1 MSNSTKFRGLM
12 FGVSVLPALL
22 VMPALAVT
30 EETVQVTEDM
40 NINEIVPDGIIHVTS
55 GHAINSISGYTGTLT
70 TENISLITTA
80 EGPRRAIQAAYA
92 GSGVVLGNENTNS
105 IHIESENDIAV
116 LALDNSEVQLTAK
129 DIDISAHSYG
139 LTAQSGATL
148 VVDGF
153 DFLRVES
160 SADSAILALAGGAKL
175 NITGKDVE
183 IISDSVGSS
192 AVHAGN
198 NTTNVENSDDLA
210 TVNIVADNV
219 TIQGN
224 SGGISAMSQGIV
236 NVSGNLKMQAED
248 AIVAR
253 GGAKVNINTDGAHT
267 TQMDGNIAFDYF
279 NKPEDPGNSGTAVD
293 ATVNVTLNG
302 ANSYWNGNTIVSY
315 EYNENGKPG
324 EDTLDVTGMSLTL
337 KNGATWNASKIE
349 DVENVDK
356 GVTSG
361 SYYVALNNLNI
372 NNGTV
377 NILDTE
383 NGITVNNATV
393 ADATFAGG
401 PLNFTNGFNITGG
414 ENLFDGDVNGTG
426 KLYITGGTTDMTGAN
441 ITVNSENDDGIRVTE
456 ATLNLGG
463 EKTDTVNISYN
474 GTEKKVALYSVDGGD
489 VTVTAKELNVNSQ
502 YRGITAWGTKSG
514 QSMSIPAK
522 MKLDVDDLNI
532 AITTADGKETASA
545 ALLAAEFGQIDVNAK
560 DVNLHSTGVLETA
573 VVHVQN
579 GTTNAQDQDTIA
591 RIDINADNI
600 HIASDVDDALAV
612 MSQGILNINGNAFL
626 KGENVLVTRG
636 DAITNINVDG
646 THTTRMEGNVN
657 FDYNA
662 PTSGTKINA
671 DVNVTLAGADSYW
684 TGNTIASYTGTPD
697 DESFMQVDSMTL
709 NIQDGA
715 KWNATAIVDNKG
727 KDSGSYYVALNN
739 LNINNGVVNIQ
750 DTERGI
756 TVDNATV
763 ADATFNG
770 GPLNIGTKLDITGG
784 ENLFAGDIL
793 GDGALNVASGAVMN
807 IGDAIVNLSSITLD
821 GTMIAN
827 LTEGSDTAKI
837 TADTF
842 TGDGNLSLIL
852 DKAGE
857 YNIFGNATF
866 DIDSVL
872 YGIELAEDGKTFT
885 ATEKS
890 VAQVAA
896 DSNLTVDAAQSVVNL
911 TKSSSDALNDLGV
924 RAQEALAVN
933 DSAAVE
939 HATRAINPETASV
952 AQSVTTSV
960 QNTVANLVAG
970 RMASIAPVGMTG
982 RAGGDTSLTAGGV
995 WAQGLFNKSKSNDLF
1010 DGETMGVAAGIDGTI
1025 GRDFSIGAGY
1035 SFAASDIDASARN
1048 TDIDSHTVFVYGQY
1062 KPSQWYANAMLNYT
1076 MSSYTESGDALGVL
1090 IDSEYDIDSFGG
1102 QIATGY
1108 DFASGITPQI
1118 AVRYL
1123 HIGGADYTNSLGVA
1137 SEIADSDY
1145 LTGVL
1150 GAKYAFDYNPSESVR
1165 IRPEVRAAVKYDFL
1179 SDNAVSTVTMPGVNA
1194 YVISG
1199 ERLNRLG
1206 GEFGLGVT
1214 MTYAGVDV
1222 SLNYDIEV
1230 REDYTSQTGM
1240 VRARYNF

>member
-22 VMPALAVT
+22 VMPAMAVT
-30 EETVQVTEDM
+30 EETVQVTENM

-70 TENISLITTA
+70 TENISLVTTA
-80 EGPRRAIQAAYA
+80 EGQRRAIQAAYA

-116 LALDNSEVQLTAK
+116 LALDNSDVQLTAK
-129 DIDISAHSYG
+129 DIDISAHLYG

-183 IISDSVGSS
+183 IISDSVDYS
-192 AVHAGN
+192 AVHVGN

-236 NVSGNLKMQAED
+236 NISGNLKMQAED

-253 GGAKVNINTDGAHT
+253 GGAQVNINTDGAHT
-267 TQMDGNIAFDYF
+267 TQMNGNINF
-279 NKPEDPGNSGTAVD
+279 NYDEDTSGTPVD
-293 ATVNVTLNG
+293 AYVNVNLTG
-302 ANSYWNGNTIVSY
+302 AESYWKGNTYVSY
-315 EYNENGKPG
+315 G
-324 EDTLDVTGMSLTL
+324 TGTPPDDSYLIVKESSLVMRD
-337 KNGATWNASKIE
+337 GATWIATVIE
-349 DVENVDK
+349 DDMSGE
-356 GVTSG
+356 TSG
-361 SYYVALNNLNI
+361 HSYTALNNLNI
-372 NNGTV
+372 NNGT
-377 NILDTE
+377 
-383 NGITVNNATV
+383 
-393 ADATFAGG
+393 
-401 PLNFTNGFNITGG
+401 
-414 ENLFDGDVNGTG
+414 
-426 KLYITGGTTDMTGAN
+426 
-441 ITVNSENDDGIRVTE
+441 
-456 ATLNLGG
+456 
-463 EKTDTVNISYN
+463 
-474 GTEKKVALYSVDGGD
+474 
-489 VTVTAKELNVNSQ
+489 
-502 YRGITAWGTKSG
+502 
-514 QSMSIPAK
+514 
-522 MKLDVDDLNI
+522 
-532 AITTADGKETASA
+532 
-545 ALLAAEFGQIDVNAK
+545 
-560 DVNLHSTGVLETA
+560 
-573 VVHVQN
+573 
-579 GTTNAQDQDTIA
+579 
-591 RIDINADNI
+591 
-600 HIASDVDDALAV
+600 
-612 MSQGILNINGNAFL
+612 
-626 KGENVLVTRG
+626 
-636 DAITNINVDG
+636 
-646 THTTRMEGNVN
+646 
-657 FDYNA
+657 
-662 PTSGTKINA
+662 
-671 DVNVTLAGADSYW
+671 
-684 TGNTIASYTGTPD
+684 
-697 DESFMQVDSMTL
+697 
-709 NIQDGA
+709 
-715 KWNATAIVDNKG
+715 
-727 KDSGSYYVALNN
+727 
-739 LNINNGVVNIQ
+739 VNIQ

-866 DIDSVL
+866 DNVEIDSVL

-924 RAQEALAVN
+924 RAQEALAVK

-982 RAGGDTSLTAGGV
+982 RTGGDTSLTAGGV

>member
-22 VMPALAVT
+22 VMPALAADYTETVT
-30 EETVQVTEDM
+30 DSITGEETI
-40 NINEIVPDGIIHVTS
+40 NINVADTHGIETNGTIEIGGDGT
-55 GHAINSISGYTGTLT
+55 NSISLT
-70 TENISLITTA
+70 AGNRGIYAKSGANVAMQATDNINID
-80 EGPRRAIQAAYA
+80 A
-92 GSGVVLGNENTNS
+92 GGQV
-105 IHIESENDIAV
+105 AV
-116 LALDNSEVQLTAK
+116 LALGGAIVDLNADDIKISAQNSESSPAAVW
-129 DIDISAHSYG
+129 
-139 LTAQSGATL
+139 AQ
-148 VVDGF
+148 
-153 DFLRVES
+153 
-160 SADSAILALAGGAKL
+160 
-175 NITGKDVE
+175 
-183 IISDSVGSS
+183 
-192 AVHAGN
+192 N
-198 NTTNVENSDDLA
+198 NTTEGGKGK
-210 TVNIVADNV
+210 TQVNITAENATIQSAHNAINAFSQGEVDITAGNLIIDGADNAISV
-219 TIQGN
+219 RGN
-224 SGGISAMSQGIV
+224 
-236 NVSGNLKMQAED
+236 
-248 AIVAR
+248 AI
-253 GGAKVNINTDGAHT
+253 VNINTDGEHT

-302 ANSYWNGNTIVSY
+302 ADSYWNGNTIVSY

-463 EKTDTVNISYN
+463 EKTDTINISYN

-502 YRGITAWGTKSG
+502 SRGIAAWGIKSG
-514 QSMSIPAK
+514 QNMSIPAK

-545 ALLAAEFGQIDVNAK
+545 ALLAIEFGQIDVNAK

-579 GTTNAQDQDTIA
+579 NTTNAQDQDAIA

-600 HIASDVDDALAV
+600 RIVSDVDDALAA

-646 THTTRMEGNVN
+646 AHTTQMEGNVN

-756 TVDNATV
+756 TVDNAIV

-866 DIDSVL
+866 DNVEIDSVL

-924 RAQEALAVN
+924 RAQEALAVK

>member
-12 FGVSVLPALL
+12 FGVSVLPVLL
-22 VMPALAVT
+22 VMPAMAADDGLAF
-30 EETVQVTEDM
+30 ED
-40 NINEIVPDGIIHVTS
+40 GHSII
-55 GHAINSISGYTGTLT
+55 
-70 TENISLITTA
+70 
-80 EGPRRAIQAAYA
+80 
-92 GSGVVLGNENTNS
+92 ENT
-105 IHIESENDIAV
+105 
-116 LALDNSEVQLTAK
+116 T
-129 DIDISAHSYG
+129 
-139 LTAQSGATL
+139 
-148 VVDGF
+148 
-153 DFLRVES
+153 
-160 SADSAILALAGGAKL
+160 
-175 NITGKDVE
+175 ITG
-183 IISDSVGSS
+183 
-192 AVHAGN
+192 
-198 NTTNVENSDDLA
+198 
-210 TVNIVADNV
+210 
-219 TIQGN
+219 
-224 SGGISAMSQGIV
+224 
-236 NVSGNLKMQAED
+236 
-248 AIVAR
+248 
-253 GGAKVNINTDGAHT
+253 
-267 TQMDGNIAFDYF
+267 
-279 NKPEDPGNSGTAVD
+279 
-293 ATVNVTLNG
+293 
-302 ANSYWNGNTIVSY
+302 
-315 EYNENGKPG
+315 
-324 EDTLDVTGMSLTL
+324 DVTGIGTL
-337 KNGATWNASKIE
+337 NIQNSGVDNLAVEMTGSKIA
-349 DVENVDK
+349 VESAN
-356 GVTSG
+356 
-361 SYYVALNNLNI
+361 A
-372 NNGTV
+372 
-377 NILDTE
+377 
-383 NGITVNNATV
+383 NGITVNNGST
-393 ADATFAGG
+393 G
-401 PLNFTNGFNITGG
+401 PVSLQLGG
-414 ENLFDGDVNGTG
+414 EN
-426 KLYITGGTTDMTGAN
+426 
-441 ITVNSENDDGIRVTE
+441 TE
-456 ATLNLGG
+456 S
-463 EKTDTVNISYN
+463 VNISVTN
-474 GTEKKVALYSVDGGD
+474 ITATEKSEQQVRALYAYNNANVD
-489 VTVTAKELNVNSQ
+489 VQAKEINISSNWRGVGAAGTMNEASDGAKYSSKVSLNADK
-502 YRGITAWGTKSG
+502 I
-514 QSMSIPAK
+514 
-522 MKLDVDDLNI
+522 DI
-532 AITTADGKETASA
+532 ATSATENANASA
-545 ALLAAEFGQIDVNAK
+545 ALLAIEFGQIDVNAK

-579 GTTNAQDQDTIA
+579 NTTNAQDQDTIA

-600 HIASDVDDALAV
+600 RIVSDVDDALAA

-646 THTTRMEGNVN
+646 THTTQMEGNVN

-852 DKAGE
+852 DKVGE

-866 DIDSVL
+866 DNVEIDSVL

>member
-22 VMPALAVT
+22 VMPALAADYTETVT
-30 EETVQVTEDM
+30 DSITGEETI
-40 NINEIVPDGIIHVTS
+40 NINVADTHGIETNGTIEIGGDGT
-55 GHAINSISGYTGTLT
+55 NSISLT
-70 TENISLITTA
+70 AGNRGIYAKSGANVAMQATDNINID
-80 EGPRRAIQAAYA
+80 A
-92 GSGVVLGNENTNS
+92 GGQV
-105 IHIESENDIAV
+105 AV
-116 LALDNSEVQLTAK
+116 LALGGAIVDLNADDIKISAQNSESSPAAVW
-129 DIDISAHSYG
+129 
-139 LTAQSGATL
+139 AQ
-148 VVDGF
+148 
-153 DFLRVES
+153 
-160 SADSAILALAGGAKL
+160 
-175 NITGKDVE
+175 
-183 IISDSVGSS
+183 
-192 AVHAGN
+192 N
-198 NTTNVENSDDLA
+198 NTTEGGEGK
-210 TVNIVADNV
+210 TQVNITAENATIQSAHNAINAFSQGEVDITAGNLIIDGADNAISV
-219 TIQGN
+219 RGN
-224 SGGISAMSQGIV
+224 
-236 NVSGNLKMQAED
+236 
-248 AIVAR
+248 AI
-253 GGAKVNINTDGAHT
+253 VNINTDGEHT

-302 ANSYWNGNTIVSY
+302 ADSYWNGNTIVSY

-372 NNGTV
+372 NNG
-377 NILDTE
+377 
-383 NGITVNNATV
+383 
-393 ADATFAGG
+393 
-401 PLNFTNGFNITGG
+401 
-414 ENLFDGDVNGTG
+414 
-426 KLYITGGTTDMTGAN
+426 
-441 ITVNSENDDGIRVTE
+441 
-456 ATLNLGG
+456 
-463 EKTDTVNISYN
+463 
-474 GTEKKVALYSVDGGD
+474 
-489 VTVTAKELNVNSQ
+489 
-502 YRGITAWGTKSG
+502 
-514 QSMSIPAK
+514 
-522 MKLDVDDLNI
+522 
-532 AITTADGKETASA
+532 
-545 ALLAAEFGQIDVNAK
+545 
-560 DVNLHSTGVLETA
+560 
-573 VVHVQN
+573 
-579 GTTNAQDQDTIA
+579 
-591 RIDINADNI
+591 
-600 HIASDVDDALAV
+600 
-612 MSQGILNINGNAFL
+612 
-626 KGENVLVTRG
+626 
-636 DAITNINVDG
+636 
-646 THTTRMEGNVN
+646 
-657 FDYNA
+657 
-662 PTSGTKINA
+662 
-671 DVNVTLAGADSYW
+671 
-684 TGNTIASYTGTPD
+684 
-697 DESFMQVDSMTL
+697 
-709 NIQDGA
+709 
-715 KWNATAIVDNKG
+715 
-727 KDSGSYYVALNN
+727 
-739 LNINNGVVNIQ
+739 VVNIQ

-756 TVDNATV
+756 TVDNAIV

-857 YNIFGNATF
+857 YNIFGNATV
-866 DIDSVL
+866 DNVEIDSVL
-872 YGIELAEDGKTFT
+872 YGIKFSEDGKTFT

-924 RAQEALAVN
+924 RAQEALAVK